1 MGCLSRSLPRSPSL
15 SLSLSL
21 SYRRE
26 AIFAQGALPV
36 SRRLLHGHRPYFWG
50 GVGGGGGG
58 AAGGLQLCLPLLQSS
73 QQPSLFLPP
82 PLQGGVLRLQRCQA
96 LLELLVLLLKLLV
109 LLLKLLVLLL
119 EALVR
124 RESGHKKSLNTP
136 PGAHTNICT
145 Y

>member
-1 MGCLSRSLPRSPSL
+1 
-15 SLSLSL
+15 
-21 SYRRE
+21 
-26 AIFAQGALPV
+26 
-36 SRRLLHGHRPYFWG
+36 
-50 GVGGGGGG
+50 
-58 AAGGLQLCLPLLQSS
+58 
-73 QQPSLFLPP
+73 
-82 PLQGGVLRLQRCQA
+82 LQRCQA

>member
-1 MGCLSRSLPRSPSL
+1 
-15 SLSLSL
+15 
-21 SYRRE
+21 
-26 AIFAQGALPV
+26 V
-36 SRRLLHGHRPYFWG
+36 LL
-50 GVGGGGGG
+50 
-58 AAGGLQLCLPLLQSS
+58 LK
-73 QQPSLFLPP
+73 
-82 PLQGGVLRLQRCQA
+82 
-96 LLELLVLLLKLLV
+96 LLVLLLKLLV